1 MNKLKEK
8 KEEVEQEIKTAP
20 KETNKII
27 RSIGSV
33 FSGSF
38 LTKRLVVDQLPYIL
52 FLTAMAILYITN
64 GYYAEQKI
72 RQLNNITSELKELR
86 SEYIT
91 SKSELMFISKQSEVA
106 RATEKFGLKESI
118 VPPKKIVV
126 KNEIKIAS
134 N

>member
-8 KEEVEQEIKTAP
+8 KEEVEQEIKTVP

-118 VPPKKIVV
+118 VPPQKIVV